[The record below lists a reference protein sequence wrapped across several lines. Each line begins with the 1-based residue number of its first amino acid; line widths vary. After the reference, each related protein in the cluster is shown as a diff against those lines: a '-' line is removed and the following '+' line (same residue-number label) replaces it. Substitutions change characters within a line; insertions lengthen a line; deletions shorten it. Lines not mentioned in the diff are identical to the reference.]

1 MPGQTPTPLLH
12 YALSLLSFFRL
23 NYLLAGGL
31 HPVGFHVLNI
41 VLHAVVSALMID
53 VFAILTGGLARDEK
67 GRMLNCAPK
76 TSLLASLL
84 FATHPVHT
92 ESVSESASSFLLLLL
107 CLSCLHGSDIV
118 VGQQSICMQLII
130 MH

>member
-1 MPGQTPTPLLH
+1 MLRSDTTSFVH
-12 YALSLLSFFRL
+12 YTLSPFSFFRL

-41 VLHAVVSALMID
+41 ILHAVVSALMID
-53 VFAILTGGLARDEK
+53 VFAILTGGLARDGK

-92 ESVSESASSFLLLLL
+92 ESVSKWPSLHLLPI
-107 CLSCLHGSDIV
+107 IV
-118 VGQQSICMQLII
+118 AHNQ
-130 MH
+130 

>member
-1 MPGQTPTPLLH
+1 MDTNSFVHCTSPLLPV
-12 YALSLLSFFRL
+12 SRL

-67 GRMLNCAPK
+67 GGMLNCAPK

-92 ESVSESASSFLLLLL
+92 ESVSTLSWIYINAANNYVLQSSVL
-107 CLSCLHGSDIV
+107 
-118 VGQQSICMQLII
+118 M
-130 MH
+130 

>member
-1 MPGQTPTPLLH
+1 MKYVH
-12 YALSLLSFFRL
+12 LSLVGFKLLCSLHVASVFSRL

-41 VLHAVVSALMID
+41 VLHAAVSALMID

-67 GRMLNCAPK
+67 RRMLNRAPK

-84 FATHPVHT
+84 FAAHPVHT
-92 ESVSESASSFLLLLL
+92 ESVSKWPEVFILPYDPL
-107 CLSCLHGSDIV
+107 C
-118 VGQQSICMQLII
+118 
-130 MH
+130 

>member
-1 MPGQTPTPLLH
+1 MDTNSFVHDTSPLLPV
-12 YALSLLSFFRL
+12 FRL

-67 GRMLNCAPK
+67 GGMLNCAPK

-92 ESVSESASSFLLLLL
+92 ESVSTLASIFLFLLLSFLP
-107 CLSCLHGSDIV
+107 CSDII
-118 VGQQSICMQLII
+118 VGQNQ
-130 MH
+130 